1 MQKPLNNRNSIVSDT
16 AIRQSTKST
25 LREYTEAIIIALVLA
40 LFIRTFIVQ
49 AFKIPSG
56 SMIPT
61 LKIGDH
67 LLVNKFIYGI
77 RVPFSRKML
86 IPIKEPKLYDIIVFK
101 YPEDPSLD
109 YIKRVIGVE
118 GDTVEARNK
127 QIYVNGEPIE
137 DKYAYHTIDADIPGI
152 KECHGESPHP
162 ALKHDQSC
170 RDNFGPYKVPEGKV
184 FVMGDNREN
193 SSDSRFWGFVDKEA
207 ILGKALIIYWSWD
220 VTKKPFYSI
229 DRIASIRWSRLGDII
244 H

>member
-1 MQKPLNNRNSIVSDT
+1 MAKNTSQHS
-16 AIRQSTKST
+16 KST
-25 LREYTEAIIIALVLA
+25 FREYAEAIIIALVLA
-40 LFIRTFIVQ
+40 LFIRTFVIQ

-56 SMIPT
+56 SMLPT

-77 RVPFSRKML
+77 KVPFSGDAL
-86 IPIKEPKLYDIIVFK
+86 IPLKNPEHYDVIVFR
-101 YPEDPSLD
+101 YPKNPKLD

-127 QIYVNGEPIE
+127 QIYINGEPIE
-137 DKYAYHTIDADIPGI
+137 DKYAFHSYDASI
-152 KECHGESPHP
+152 KPDP
-162 ALKHDQSC
+162 ACSASKPPKDDRNC
-170 RDNFGPYKVPEGKV
+170 RDSFGPYHVPEGKV

-193 SSDSRFWGFVDKEA
+193 SYDSRFWGFVDEDA

-220 VTKKPFYSI
+220 VNKPLFSLA
-229 DRIASIRWSRLGDII
+229 RLKSIRWNRIGNII